1 MIPPPFDIAPET
13 IRAGLRSR
21 VIGRLLEVVGEI
33 GSTNDRAMAAGHEG
47 ASEGLCVLAD
57 RQTAGRGR
65 QGRTWVSAPGL
76 GLYTSV
82 LLRPKATPSSL
93 PLLTL
98 VAGLAVADAIQEVAD
113 LPPRLKW
120 PNDVLL
126 DGRKVAGILAEVATS
141 GAEVSHVVVGIGI
154 NVNHGAGDF
163 PPVLRETATSVSL
176 QCGRPI
182 ARGMLAPAIFNRMD
196 CWYELFCQGQLGQIV
211 EAGRQRSA
219 TLGRPVQVLAEAE
232 AWEGLAVDID
242 PDGALLVQDEA
253 GALHRVVAGDVSIR
267 NA

>member
-1 MIPPPFDIAPET
+1 MTAPPSDFAAEA
-13 IRAGLRSR
+13 IRPLLTSR

-47 ASEGLCVLAD
+47 APEGLCVLAD
-57 RQTAGRGR
+57 GQTTGRGR
-65 QGRTWVSAPGL
+65 LGRTWVSPPGV

-82 LLRPKATPSSL
+82 LLRPKASPSRL

-126 DGRKVAGILAEVATS
+126 EGRKVAGILTELATS

-154 NVNHGAGDF
+154 NVNHDVDDF
-163 PPVLRETATSVSL
+163 PPELREAATSVSL

-196 CWYELFCQGQLGQIV
+196 CWYELFCRDQRGRIV

-219 TLGRPVQVLAEAE
+219 TLGRPVQVLAGAE
-232 AWEGLAVDID
+232 AWEGLAVDLD
-242 PDGALLVQDEA
+242 PDGALLVQDEV
-253 GALHRVVAGDVSIR
+253 GSLRRVVAGDVSIR
-267 NA
+267 DA